1 MIFRL
6 AFFLGINPNLFNN
19 QIRCNM
25 AINIH
30 KILSDTLLELCK
42 EKKLQSITVQDI
54 LKRSGVSRQAFYN
67 RFRDKYELIQ
77 WTYLHNILCDFLNNG
92 PYGSY
97 YLNTLN
103 YYRAINNHRDFM
115 RQACQISGQNCLKDY
130 IYNFA
135 INYDLEWHRHLL
147 GVEKLPPEI
156 EFITWYHAA
165 ASIDMVLR
173 WIFSDKPESPELM
186 ATRITNVRRLS
197 MSSMLFGLDSRI
209 YDITDSYDYQAY
221 EPDFHSRLMNDP
233 E

>member
-6 AFFLGINPNLFNN
+6 AFFLGINPNFFNN
-19 QIRCNM
+19 QIWCNM

-103 YYRAINNHRDFM
+103 YYRAINNHCDFM
-115 RQACQISGQNCLKDY
+115 RQACQISG
-130 IYNFA
+130 
-135 INYDLEWHRHLL
+135 
-147 GVEKLPPEI
+147 
-156 EFITWYHAA
+156 
-165 ASIDMVLR
+165 
-173 WIFSDKPESPELM
+173 
-186 ATRITNVRRLS
+186 
-197 MSSMLFGLDSRI
+197 
-209 YDITDSYDYQAY
+209 
-221 EPDFHSRLMNDP
+221 
-233 E
+233 

>member
-1 MIFRL
+1 
-6 AFFLGINPNLFNN
+6 
-19 QIRCNM
+19 M

-147 GVEKLPPEI
+147 GVE
-156 EFITWYHAA
+156 
-165 ASIDMVLR
+165 
-173 WIFSDKPESPELM
+173 
-186 ATRITNVRRLS
+186 NCRRR
-197 MSSMLFGLDSRI
+197 SSL
-209 YDITDSYDYQAY
+209 
-221 EPDFHSRLMNDP
+221 
-233 E
+233 